1 MNLILTGNEELTM
14 SSEQLADLLELRHDN
29 VRRSALNLESH
40 GTISFTQH
48 SVKGKGRDKKVL
60 QFDKRNSMVMA
71 AKLNDKL
78 LAAVIDRWMELEE
91 KEQPEYQIPQTFSE
105 AMQLAADSIKQ
116 LEEQAPKIAV
126 YEQLADRKGDIST
139 TLLAK
144 QLGTTA
150 IQLNK
155 FLRKSG
161 VKMLRIDAPKAGYV
175 DWFNVVSGCEND
187 HEFTQC
193 LITPLGQIEIAECW
207 SSE

>member
-14 SSEQLADLLELRHDN
+14 SSEQLAELLNLRHDN
-29 VRRSALNLESH
+29 IRQAAINLESN
-40 GTISFTQH
+40 GVVSFTEK
-48 SVKGKGRDKKVL
+48 SVKGNGRPKQVL

-78 LAAVIDRWMELEE
+78 LAAVIDRWMELEGGQ
-91 KEQPEYQIPQTFSE
+91 KPQLPQTMSQ
-105 AMQLAADSIKQ
+105 ALQLAADQAKQ

-126 YEQLADRKGDIST
+126 YEQLADRKGDVST

-155 FLRKSG
+155 FLRSSG

-175 DWFNVVSGCEND
+175 EWFNVVSGCENE

-193 LITPLGQIEIAECW
+193 LITPLGQIEIAEAW
-207 SSE
+207 SNK